1 MNGNSIALPERHCDK
16 QAVEWL
22 AQKVSDDDW
31 SEDNFQVVLREC
43 RDMRAAHP
51 RANMRA
57 DRFWSLS
64 DKSHGLWVTIQRL
77 LICHDW
83 TLCDCINPKRSA
95 ADSDWDNIMAY
106 AKQLMP
112 HRLWQYD
119 DWRVAKR
126 YRAEYNKIC
135 DWKAAE
141 GWAADYINGCDDKL
155 THTKGD
161 YYTLNI
167 NRDGMEYELN
177 FTAKSD
183 AAAFMTAQKAIFD
196 RYKQEQRHAR
206 L

>member
-1 MNGNSIALPERHCDK
+1 MNGNSITLPERHCDK

-43 RDMRAAHP
+43 RDMRVAHP
-51 RANMRA
+51 RANMRV

-95 ADSDWDNIMAY
+95 ADADWKNIMAY

-112 HRLWQYD
+112 HRQWQFT
-119 DWRVAKR
+119 DWREAKR
-126 YRAEYNKIC
+126 YRAEYQRAHNWGDAGKF
-135 DWKAAE
+135 
-141 GWAADYINGCDDKL
+141 AADWRNERGDLL
-155 THTKGD
+155 TRYGQKYSLHAEVKGE
-161 YYTLNI
+161 I
-167 NRDGMEYELN
+167 MEL
-177 FTAKSD
+177 
-183 AAAFMTAQKAIFD
+183 IFD
-196 RYKQEQRHAR
+196 NCVSDYDALHKAGNIIFDAWKGRQ
-206 L
+206 